1 MHRYMG
7 KPVLPNQPQ
16 ASTVGAD
23 HLADG
28 SSLRLIG
35 TQQVAELLNMSVVH
49 VRRLARIGK
58 IPPGR
63 TIGLRNL
70 YWRLSDIEALINAE
84 PQSKHNTK

>member
-7 KPVLPNQPQ
+7 KPALPNQPQ
-16 ASTVGAD
+16 APTLGPD
-23 HLADG
+23 HLADR

-49 VRRLARIGK
+49 VRRLSRTGK

-63 TIGLRNL
+63 AIGLRKL

-84 PQSKHNTK
+84 PQIKHSTK